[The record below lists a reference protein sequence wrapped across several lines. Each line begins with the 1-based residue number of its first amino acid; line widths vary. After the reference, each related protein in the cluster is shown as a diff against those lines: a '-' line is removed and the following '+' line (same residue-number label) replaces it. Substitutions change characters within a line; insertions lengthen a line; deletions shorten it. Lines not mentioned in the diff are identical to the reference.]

1 MANAD
6 YYITLGVSK
15 TASADEI
22 KKAYRKLALQYHPDR
37 NKSKEATEKFKEL
50 SHAYEILSDPQK
62 REAYDQHGEAAF
74 QPEGQQPPYNQQGS
88 PFTYSYQTQG
98 GQQGGFD
105 GFTDPNDI
113 FEQFFGG
120 ASPFSSR
127 QPRHTYTLTLDFEEA
142 VKGGEKTVVIDG
154 KQQKIKIPAGVDAGT
169 KIRYGNYDIVMEL
182 LPNPLF
188 ARKGA
193 DLFTEEEISFKQAAL
208 GSIVPVKTLEGTL
221 KLKIPAGTQPETII
235 RLSDKGIPRLKGP
248 GRGSLYVKIRV
259 IIPKTLSKEQ
269 KELLERF

>member
-1 MANAD
+1 MAD
-6 YYITLGVSK
+6 KDFYTTLGVSK

-37 NKSKEATEKFKEL
+37 NKAKGSVEKFKEL

-62 REAYDQHGEAAF
+62 REAYDQHGETAF
-74 QPEGQQPPYNQQGS
+74 QPEGQQSSYGQQGS
-88 PFTYSYQTQG
+88 PFTYSYQTRSGQG
-98 GQQGGFD
+98 SFD

-120 ASPFSSR
+120 ASPFASR

-142 VKGGEKTVVIDG
+142 VKGGDKTVVIDG
-154 KQQKIKIPAGVDAGT
+154 KQQKIKIPAGVDTGT
-169 KIRYGNYDIVMEL
+169 KVRYGNYDIVMEI

-193 DLFTEEEISFKQAAL
+193 DLFTEEEISFKQATL
-208 GSIVPVKTLEGTL
+208 GTIIPVKTLEGTL

-235 RLSDKGIPRLKGP
+235 RLSGKGISKLKGS
-248 GRGSLYVKIRV
+248 GRGSLYIKIRV
-259 IIPKTLSKEQ
+259 TIPKTLSKEQ
-269 KELLERF
+269 RELLEKF